1 MEFKVTVQREG
12 VAKPG
17 FSPQQVQAQ
26 VGDSVFWFN
35 ADRNTQ
41 HQPYLVY
48 PGDWAAN
55 PIEPNETS
63 TQVNTDQCATFH
75 YRCALHPD
83 EVGVV
88 LVCTAV
94 MIGPVGD
101 GTSAFSMA
109 PPPAPPPQP
118 NQPPPPTLGLPQLPG
133 LAVPQTFAGTSVS
146 FGNADSQ
153 GHWPMPQGGS
163 KTAWLNAA
171 INPGDI
177 SAPVPFDTVQNLT
190 YQCALHPAETGPLN
204 VIANPVTVYIG
215 SSETGPTP
223 APAVQFY
230 PEFLQVVVG
239 QTVTFSNLDAAAH
252 QPAPDGYPDGEWFP
266 NQIGGVNTNNVPQIP
281 VNGTCVF
288 LTPGTFWYHDALNPN
303 MKGIIQVGQS

>member
-1 MEFKVTVQREG
+1 MQFKVSVQREG

-17 FSPQQVQAQ
+17 FSPQSVQAQ
-26 VGDSVFWFN
+26 VGDSIFWFN
-35 ADRNTQ
+35 ADRKTE
-41 HQPYLVY
+41 HQPYLVF

-55 PIEPNETS
+55 PIDPRETS
-63 TQVNTDQCATFH
+63 TQVNTDQTATYH
-75 YRCALHPD
+75 YRCAMHPD

-118 NQPPPPTLGLPQLPG
+118 PQPPAGTLGLPQLPG
-133 LAVPQTFAGTSVS
+133 PQTAQQLFAGSSVS

-153 GHWPMPQGGS
+153 QHWPMPQGGQ
-163 KTAWLNAA
+163 KTAWFSAA

-177 SAPVPFDTVQNLT
+177 SAPIPFNTPANVPF
-190 YQCALHPAETGPLN
+190 QCALHPSETGSLS

-215 SSETGPTP
+215 PNPVPT
-223 APAVQFY
+223 VQFY
-230 PEFLQVVVG
+230 PEFLQIVAG
-239 QTVTFSNLDAAAH
+239 QTVTFSNLDGSPH
-252 QPAPDGYPDGEWFP
+252 QPAPDGGSDGAWFP
-266 NQIGGVNTNNVPQIP
+266 KQIP
-281 VNGTCVF
+281 AAGSTPVNATYTF
-288 LTPGTFWYHDALNPN
+288 TTPGTYWYHDALNPN